1 MKLWVLLF
9 LLFLL
14 LGCAYVFWHVW
25 RILPLAAV
33 WKSVVLALMAMCFAL
48 FIGNFII
55 GLDRFPLPLARVM
68 YNVGNST
75 LFILL
80 YLFMLFLVLDIASI
94 AVHILHI
101 SLPVSSLPFREGQG
115 VGLKNSLGGT
125 LTVLGI
131 MLAFFVYGNINYR
144 HKVRVPMEIDTK
156 GRVTRPLKLVLM
168 SDLHLGYHNTRR
180 DFAKWVDKVN
190 AEKPDLVLIAGDIID
205 FSIRP
210 LLEENVA
217 EEFHRLQAPVYA
229 CLGNHEFYR
238 GVQLAQQFY
247 KDAGIHLLRDSVVTL
262 PDYGNLTIIGRDDR
276 MNRGRKEITSLT
288 PYPSPKGEGGFDT
301 PSVAEANQTPLPLGD
316 WGLQSSHTGGCGP
329 TKGSKSPFATEG
341 SVGGGFCL
349 LLDHQPYHLDQT
361 AEAGIDFQFSGH
373 THYGQVWP
381 ISWIEDAIY
390 ECAYG
395 PLTKGN
401 TQIYVTSG
409 IGIWGGK
416 FRIGTQSEY
425 VVLTL
430 K

>member
-1 MKLWVLLF
+1 MLMLVNVVARYHEIERDFRKKVYICDMKLWVM
-9 LLFLL
+9 LFLL
-14 LGCAYVFWHVW
+14 LLLLGCVYVFWHVW
-25 RILPLAAV
+25 RILPFAAV
-33 WKSVVLALMAMCFAL
+33 WKSVVLVLMAMCFAL
-48 FIGNFII
+48 FIGNFVI
-55 GLDRFPLPLARVM
+55 GLDHVPLPLARVM

-80 YLFMLFLVLDIASI
+80 YLFMLFLLLDFGRLFHLVPSTF
-94 AVHILHI
+94 LHD
-101 SLPVSSLPFREGQG
+101 SM
-115 VGLKNSLGGT
+115 KGT
-125 LTVLGI
+125 MTVVGI
-131 MLAFFVYGNINYR
+131 MLVLFTYGNIHYR
-144 HKVRVPMEIDTK
+144 NKVRVPIEIDTK
-156 GRVTRPLKLVLM
+156 GKLTRPLKLVLM

-190 AEKPDLVLIAGDIID
+190 AEQPDLVLIAGDIID

-217 EEFHRLQAPVYA
+217 EEFHRIQAPVYA

-238 GVQLAQQFY
+238 GLQLAQQFY

-276 MNRGRKEITSLT
+276 MNKGRKEIGSLT
-288 PYPSPKGEGGFDT
+288 PYPKTHPLPLPRGGGLDT
-301 PSVAEANQTPLPLGD
+301 TLVAESNQTPLP
-316 WGLQSSHTGGCGP
+316 SGGG
-329 TKGSKSPFATEG
+329 
-341 SVGGGFCL
+341 GGGFFL

-361 AEAGIDFQFSGH
+361 EKAGIDFQFSGH

-401 TQIYVTSG
+401 TQFYVTSG